1 MSTKRNTKKFRKKLR
16 KKNSSNGF
24 KKPSNNKPKIVI
36 YDLGVLDNMVK
47 EYSKDITSDYEIIE
61 NRLNLTR
68 RFPTMGDV
76 KIIITKTKD
85 GYNYEDI
92 GMFTRNFTDLDFM
105 IWEFELPKSLK
116 EVIRNLPV
124 IDECEDNFIT
134 DTMEEIM
141 KVTSKSMVDFM
152 KENRVIY

>member
-24 KKPSNNKPKIVI
+24 KKPPNKPNFVI
-36 YDLGVLDNMVK
+36 YDLDVLDKMVK
-47 EYSKDITSDYEIIE
+47 EYSKYTTSDYEIIE

-76 KIIITKTKD
+76 RIIITKTKD
-85 GYNYEDI
+85 GYIYEDI
-92 GMFTRNFTDLDFM
+92 GMFTRKFTDIDFM

-116 EVIRNLPV
+116 EVIKNLPV
-124 IDECEDNFIT
+124 IDESKEIFIS
-134 DTMEEIM
+134 DTMEEII
-141 KVTSKSMVDFM
+141 KITSKPMVDLM
-152 KENRVIY
+152 KEKGIIY